1 MIVII
6 QGLVILFAGALE
18 HMFRPTIQTLFA
30 SLSPRS
36 VGLPAAKGE
45 GA

>member
-18 HMFRPTIQTLFA
+18 HMFRPAIQTLFA

-36 VGLPAAKGE
+36 MGIPAAKTG
-45 GA
+45 GV

>member
-18 HMFRPTIQTLFA
+18 NMFRPAIGRGFA
-30 SLSPRS
+30 SFGQRFPVASQ
-36 VGLPAAKGE
+36 KG
-45 GA
+45 A

>member
-18 HMFRPTIQTLFA
+18 NMFRPTIQTIFA

-36 VGLPAAKGE
+36 VGLPAARGE